1 MNGTDTHFKDK
12 NVIITGGSSGI
23 GKSTAKLL
31 ARNGA
36 NIFILARDREKLNQ
50 AIEEI
55 RAEGDS
61 QNQSYRALPADV
73 TSWKAV
79 EAAVTDIVEASDAP
93 HILINSA
100 GIVHPGHFQELP
112 LSTFHHQMDVNYF
125 GTLHA
130 VKAVLPYMMAQGE
143 GHIVNISS
151 FGGVFGAFGYSAYGA
166 SKFAV
171 CGFTEVLR
179 AELHP
184 HDIAVSLV
192 IPPDTDTPQLEGEE
206 KTRPLET
213 KLMSG
218 TSRPEKLER
227 LSETIAYGL
236 AKWVLSDNGAPM
248 KPDRVAETIV
258 RGIQRRRYLIFPDT
272 MLMVAYYLRGFL
284 LPVANWAQ
292 DQLVEVARR
301 QRKAQ

>member
-1 MNGTDTHFKDK
+1 MNRTDNYFKGK

-23 GKSTAKLL
+23 GKSTARLL

-50 AIEEI
+50 AVEEVK
-55 RAEGDS
+55 AEGDS
-61 QNQSYRALPADV
+61 QNQQYRAFSADV
-73 TSWKAV
+73 TNWQEI
-79 EAAVTDIVEASDAP
+79 EAAIADIVETGGAP

-100 GIVHPGHFQELP
+100 GIVRPGHVEELP
-112 LSTFHHQMDVNYF
+112 LSTFKHQMDVNYF
-125 GTLHA
+125 GTLHS
-130 VKAVLPYMMAQGE
+130 VKAVLPYMIAQGE

-171 CGFTEVLR
+171 CGFTEALR
-179 AELHP
+179 AELQP

-206 KTRPLET
+206 KIRPLET

-218 TSRPEKLER
+218 TGRPEKLER

-236 AKWVLSDNGAPM
+236 AKWVLSDNGDPM

-292 DQLVEVARR
+292 DQLSEVARR
-301 QRKAQ
+301 QRKVQ